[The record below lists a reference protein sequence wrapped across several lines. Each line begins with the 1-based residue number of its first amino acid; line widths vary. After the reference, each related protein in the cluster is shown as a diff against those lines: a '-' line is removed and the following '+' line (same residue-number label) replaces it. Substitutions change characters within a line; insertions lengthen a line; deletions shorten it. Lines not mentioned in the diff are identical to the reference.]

1 MSSSASA
8 APSKLPVLPSSPCA
22 TNGDDTPSTEVGWQY
37 KPSSYNHFVEKDDSV
52 WAVNFRSTAFV
63 RFSPEEYARVQ
74 AILETSERGEAPEGV
89 ADAESL
95 VDQLVQWQFLI
106 PQKMDE
112 AALLKI
118 RNRNAR
124 FRTDLG
130 LALVIAPTLRCNFGC
145 EYCYVD
151 LNANKMAPD
160 DRKKVAK
167 FFHQK
172 LPPNTVANVC
182 WTGGDPSLAMDV
194 VEELSQ
200 SFLQSCEEKDCRY
213 TSHLITNGYLLHDKM
228 MGHLRRSSIERV
240 QISLDGNREFHNQT
254 RKLVNGKPTYD
265 TILDNVSRAVE
276 EFKIALR
283 INVDLKN
290 YQAIPEALEDLAER
304 GLSGNKN
311 VQLYYARVD
320 DVNEQSHGYH
330 ENVLTPERY
339 AELENELVQL
349 AVDMGFYYSGRAF
362 STPVKSFCGANS
374 NSYFVIDSKAN
385 LLKCYQDLGMADELG
400 IGHIGDQG
408 EEVVTN
414 PYNLFKWL
422 DWDPFEIEECRS
434 CKLLPVCMGGCSH
447 AIMRD
452 GLKVDRG
459 CIKMRFSMDETIEMV
474 GESLSSG
481 KGASLG
487 DCGCSA
493 ATAFPKA

>member
-1 MSSSASA
+1 MSPT
-8 APSKLPVLPSSPCA
+8 APSKLAVLSQTPCTTEPETAESS
-22 TNGDDTPSTEVGWQY
+22 SVWSY
-37 KPSSYNHFVEKDDSV
+37 KPSGYNHFVDRGDTV

-63 RFSPEEYARVQ
+63 RFSPEEFARVQ
-74 AILETSERGEAPEGV
+74 AILDTSERGETPKGL
-89 ADAESL
+89 ADVESL

-106 PQKMDE
+106 PRKMDE
-112 AALLKI
+112 TAILKI

-151 LNANKMAPD
+151 LNANKMSPD
-160 DRKKVAK
+160 DREKVGK
-167 FFHQK
+167 FFHRK
-172 LPPNTVANVC
+172 LPPGTLANVC

-194 VEELSQ
+194 VEDLSQ
-200 SFLQSCEEKDCRY
+200 RFLRSCEEKEAHY
-213 TSHLITNGYLLHDKM
+213 TAHLITNGYLLDEKM
-228 MGHLRRSSIERV
+228 MGHLRRSSIHRL

-265 TILDNVSRAVE
+265 TILDNTARAVE

-283 INVDLKN
+283 INVDIN
-290 YQAIPEALEDLAER
+290 NHHTIPEVLEDLAAR
-304 GLSGNKN
+304 GLSSNPN
-311 VQLYYARVD
+311 VQIYYARVD
-320 DVNEQSHGYH
+320 DVNEQSHAYH
-330 ENVLTPERY
+330 ENCLTPERY
-339 AELENELVQL
+339 AKIENGLMQR
-349 AVDMGFYYSGRAF
+349 AVDMGFYYAGRAF

-385 LLKCYQDLGMADELG
+385 LLKCYHDLGSADELG
-400 IGHIGDQG
+400 IGRIGDDG
-408 EEVVTN
+408 EEIVTN

-459 CIKMRFSMDETIEMV
+459 CVKLRFSMDETIELI
-474 GESLSSG
+474 GKSLSDG

-487 DCGCSA
+487 NCGCAA